1 MVTQR
6 VEYAYIRRKE
16 ENERRNLQYKIN
28 TVNSKSAHKKFL
40 SSILSKKSLNGLKLN
55 NLKMLDDQG
64 FLKKNLK
71 FDIKRNYIPQLYDSV
86 RLELIENN
94 KEKIELEAILF
105 DLQKQI
111 TKKHKEFVEKEFEK
125 RRINNE
131 ERIRVEK
138 VKQLKYYLTI

>member
-71 FDIKRNYIPQLYDSV
+71 FDIKRNYISQLYDSV

>member
-55 NLKMLDDQG
+55 NLRMLDDQG

-71 FDIKRNYIPQLYDSV
+71 FDIKRNYIPQLHDSV

-94 KEKIELEAILF
+94 KEKIELEAILS

-138 VKQLKYYLTI
+138 VK